1 MGLITKHQHE
11 IVLGRWDSLMRTL
24 DDKRPSKT
32 EAIKSLT
39 DVSNDIEMLGS
50 LYSQINATS
59 EYLRALCSQYEV
71 LDKKTRGKMRIL
83 QRTFRT

>member
-11 IVLGRWDSLMRTL
+11 IVLSRWDSLIKAPGA
-24 DDKRPSKT
+24 KRPSKT
-32 EAIKSLT
+32 ETIKSLT

-59 EYLRALCSQYEV
+59 EYLRALCAQYEL